1 MFKRKNWYSRNLS
14 HDIPLT
20 LDKMKSSKILEFL
33 KNHHKNNVVK
43 GVYLKPG
50 SRCFFSSKGI
60 IHYFPNFGIGHKSMS
75 SDERKDVSDVSKT
88 IDISSK
94 AKRKYIYIGDIKL
107 SEDM

>member
-1 MFKRKNWYSRNLS
+1 MIVLRSINKQIASHQLDKSNIHEDSNKESTVNNDKKRPGWVFKRKNWYSRNLS

-20 LDKMKSSKILEFL
+20 LNKIKSSKILEFL

-60 IHYFPNFGIGHKSMS
+60 IN
-75 SDERKDVSDVSKT
+75 
-88 IDISSK
+88 
-94 AKRKYIYIGDIKL
+94 
-107 SEDM
+107 